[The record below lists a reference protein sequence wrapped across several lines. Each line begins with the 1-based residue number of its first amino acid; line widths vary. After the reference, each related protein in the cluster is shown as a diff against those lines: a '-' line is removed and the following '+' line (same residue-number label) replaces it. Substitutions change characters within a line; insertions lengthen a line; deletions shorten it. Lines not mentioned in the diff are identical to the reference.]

1 MAESYKGKF
10 SFESIFTEK
19 GLDEINAGVKELDK
33 NAEKAKKSVDDLTH
47 GLQNIESV
55 KINISTAQARR
66 ELAKLEKS
74 IERIKHSPRHTVNT
88 DEFVNI
94 AKTLKESGQFT
105 KELEDLT
112 KDISVKINGAVVSGI
127 DDMIAA
133 YEKGVTKIGKIKFTP
148 PAPTF
153 SQEYIDKAEKDYK
166 GHMIKLVGISRKLN
180 KAMSE
185 NASFNEIADLKNIAE
200 AEKESM
206 QELAV
211 VLKNNND
218 LITEGAKAVKQYRDA
233 VKQLDDMK
241 VGDQVVS
248 EPKSVTATKEQIKA
262 LTQLKKEAAATSKA
276 FHEAD
281 SKLHDVIE
289 QERKLKNTYGE
300 ITDYI
305 EKVNEIS
312 TKRQNV
318 SLEDLPVAKQK
329 KQHKEYVDVIGNILK
344 EVIAAGGS
352 GYRTKPTE
360 YSAYRHYLESVD
372 DYNKHTNQELN
383 DMLSRVMSE
392 IRKVYTDTITAL
404 TNADKNQTGLERE
417 AVLKKRALAE
427 QHAAATLDYN
437 TSADKSSEATRKLY
451 DYEKELEE
459 LGINVK
465 ALSEQ
470 IEKSLVEAKKPNKK
484 IEKKDNKEAI
494 IKRFNKLMTDI
505 GATGSR
511 IDKENKI
518 NSSWNV
524 RDMVAEAEA
533 QHKLRYSLS
542 PSALGIT
549 DKDELKTFNSE
560 KGKIERFIKAFEP
573 LISQLTTTE
582 NHNSKYDNTAEVNQ
596 KKQLDTIIQKNSA
609 TKENV
614 EAIKQETEAHKAN
627 TKAVEAEKNTK
638 ESVAD
643 NKTATANLSDDKNK
657 IDVTPVRNV
666 SEIQKDIDDTK
677 NVLKIQQE
685 WIDIFGKYLEEDY
698 MKSSG
703 KKEATEK
710 LRNAVKRLIT
720 YRSDPRQYE
729 WQAYAQEKYELN
741 AAIAYKQAEKIGV
754 SDKTLTTYRTDAI
767 DPYTFNKNM
776 DTVKRVVDEHLDI
789 ISKQTQKLEQLQ
801 AELISVKEKEI
812 KATDQL
818 AKSKIKY
825 YEIDENA
832 ARISKQMRSFDDY
845 KEGSATA
852 SYKAAIDKIAK
863 VVEDKKTQFPEKSEQ
878 LDKLFD
884 RYAKNLATYINK
896 DNQIGARYPSVMI
909 SGAGNYNVKKH
920 DKQLAS
926 WGKNYQF
933 YEDKVLALEN
943 QIRTLGGGAEVI
955 RGDEENALEKL
966 EAKVEYLKYWH
977 QVMVDVN
984 KYYRKNKSL
993 EGFDGA
999 DTDELERI
1007 QKDLADMQKFGRFDV
1022 PYPQFTLAND
1032 NQNIKRLEGRIA
1044 ELKKL
1049 KSENISSNNL
1059 QEEND
1064 IYKLWVDKQDMRIRI
1079 SFEIGKPEQEIIDM
1093 LKGKAFKWSPKNQ
1106 AWQRQLTNNAV
1117 YDTKRLKTS
1126 LNEFYGIETQSQP
1139 NTIVA
1144 EVQPKVQDELV
1155 KKEKEHTTALME
1167 RTNAANEFAQINK
1180 EIILQY
1186 QKSEPFMQRYGE
1198 ITQDI
1203 LNGNIALEEANKQL
1217 NSFVSTLSEVP
1228 EEKLKLIANPKNNQE
1243 KIYNALIS
1251 GNELE
1256 QSKKGIVNGYSAEDR
1271 ALIAKA
1277 ITEGLQQ
1284 GLKEINIKLGNG
1296 GELTI
1301 PSNAEIAST
1310 ILGKLGFTAKTDPL
1324 TEFILKEF
1332 RKAKKIG
1339 TASSGDSHYITADD
1353 RFYKTRRRIGDADFN
1368 NPDVIFNEMKSLIG
1382 IADGYKNA
1390 TKKLPTDVREVSS
1403 NALGSNQ
1410 KAGSLYLFKTE
1421 DGKYIV
1427 LNKSSF
1433 DSIKK
1438 ISADVMYNPN
1448 SFNTRGIYNGITYG
1462 VDQNGAVTSGQ
1473 MSVANVKNVE
1483 AAFNSGL
1490 PVSKKVT
1497 DTNKNP
1503 LNISSFP
1510 TKTIEDENKAL
1521 AKQVEKV
1528 ESVIENNKQLTSSY
1542 KGLVDAVEEY
1552 VNTSKKLWDAYDNNK
1567 DTNELAKERNA
1578 AIDKIKKFL
1587 PADNTKGIG
1596 AHFTQSGYEMQ
1607 LQDSH
1612 ISREFANKG
1621 TEFALRSIESDINKS
1636 NIELKQIE
1644 ERVKAEEK
1652 LAESINKTTEA
1663 KKKQQKAIKETPV
1676 VNEVQKE
1683 QKTDG
1688 KKISEDKTTE
1698 VKEQSNVA
1706 KENAKIATEELNTK
1720 KEQLKVEKEITAE
1733 ETKRGKTDT
1742 PLLSDSS
1749 SEEVSVDQIIERSL
1763 NESLKQI
1770 REAKN
1775 NVTSLFNLTDV
1786 FSGDDL
1792 IEQARN
1798 MVSKAALSEGFSLK
1812 QFDVADNHIKVTLYN
1827 DALKATVQQTY
1838 ALAAAT
1844 EEAETKLE
1852 LVGSKYSQNVKAL
1865 TENKFDIEGTIAKA
1879 ESQIKKFESTLNGLK
1894 YDTGNLETLAH
1905 DIKSQDDYKKFS
1917 NMLKAAE
1924 NEVQAIKNSTA
1935 TKNTMDPLKNM
1946 RRDIQNA
1953 TTEIETMRISLE
1965 KLGDVEGVSKAR
1977 NLIEQMTNSVNKFN
1991 KSSDMKEQQSAYND
2005 YSDYRSQFN
2014 AQLKL
2019 IRAQEDLK
2027 KKQRNEQKQID
2038 VANKAKQEQPVLQTY
2053 KSLFDI
2059 TKNINSINDQIMK
2072 YQEQDDGSAIFASY
2086 ISNLKLQRQELE
2098 VELNSI
2104 VNDLSN
2110 FYTNGYVQ
2118 GNQKVNPIPS
2128 KLIDGES
2135 YNSIKA
2141 FLNDIKTQAILSEKE
2156 INDLL
2161 SSFQKMKDIDIAGGN
2176 KMADMIKPLFST
2188 SNRLENIQGLKPE
2201 KTAPLAGISD
2211 TIKAYVGKIQS
2222 GEMSWDSDEI
2232 PHLKKLIE
2240 MYTEY
2245 GNTLASTAEKEQKYF
2260 ESKQKYT
2267 SGMKLSDVT
2276 NSGAAG
2282 EKEYSDM
2289 RKKLED
2295 TARKMAEES
2304 GKGQIFTTGFS
2315 QGADGIAKLDFSV
2328 FDSATKSL
2336 QNFRLEMGNV
2346 TNNMSVT
2353 ETTVSKS
2360 LANINAAQKQLDS
2373 SSKLLTVLGGSG
2385 INIGDGA
2392 TKKVSEFVNLIN
2404 LLDKSLRDGDETGI
2418 AKYTK
2423 DLGIMSS
2430 EIDKAYKQM
2439 LKMQDGINNESLIN
2453 KGAINTNGN
2462 VYAQAKQQIEA
2473 YAQSIPNATV
2483 SVGAFNEQTGKIPFT
2498 INVANQEMRKCEAQI
2513 NSLNGQMTIQEKSI
2527 NQIKTKITQAAG
2539 AYDKFKGSL
2548 MSVGKQLVTAVI
2560 GYNAFYKVISMFRT
2574 GVGYVKEIDLAMTE
2588 LKKVTDETNA
2598 TYNQFIK
2605 DAYKSASVVG
2615 ATVSDFTQASANF
2628 ARLGYDLDQSSSM
2641 AQTAIVYKNVA
2652 DGLNNINDAT
2662 DSIVSTM
2669 KAFNVEASDTMSIAD
2684 KFNEVGNNYA
2694 ITSAGIGEALKRSAS
2709 SLAAAGNTLDE
2720 SIALVTG
2727 ANAVV
2732 QNPEVVGTALKTL
2745 SLRIRGVKTELE
2757 EAGLDAEN
2765 MAETTATLHTKL
2777 LALSDGKVDILKNAD
2792 EFKSTTEIL
2801 RELAAAWE
2809 DMTDMEQAAAIE
2821 LVAGKR
2827 QANVVASLMTNF
2839 DIVENAIQTSMDS
2852 NGSALKENEKYLQS
2866 IQGKTEVLTR
2876 SMQEFWNEF
2885 INSEVIKY
2893 FIDLTQGVVDFAN
2906 AFGPLKTTL
2915 AAVLTYFMAFK
2926 KVNPLL
2932 ALQGFKNQM
2941 AAYGNAQTTITSLSG
2956 TIGTKNLQTAQ
2967 ISAYAAAVKNL
2978 TFQKQAAILA
2988 TNGLSEANIREVLTE
3003 NQATEADM
3011 QSAMAQS
3018 VVLKQKQAETAANT
3032 SLTISTEMVNAAK
3045 LTEASQNFL
3054 LANTG
3059 KQLNIQMLEEAVNH
3073 GTITAAT
3080 KAEIVA
3086 KFGLVSA
3093 NTGVATSIKGIG
3105 TALKLAISSN
3115 PAGFILTVISTVAML
3130 IPLLGKWSKSNDEL
3144 IQDADQLR
3152 NAYNQ
3157 VSDEIKSNTST
3168 INGLEDEFAKLS
3180 KGVNDLGENVSLSA
3194 DDYARYQEIV
3204 QQLVGMSPSII
3215 TGYDKEGKA
3224 IANKNGLIERSIELM
3239 EQEQRLEAQ
3248 RYTSDSNFEK
3258 IKNGIKAEISDF
3270 KNKNP
3275 LEYGNAKLDFMS
3287 EFDKAAAKY
3296 AEKKQGNYE
3305 GQIYNALNPDDRD
3318 LTDFWTENYWNEYG
3332 ESANNFAADFYSQIV
3347 DDLRSESGVL
3357 KDYFTDEQITDLLEI
3372 AAQYDKNVANY
3383 NAQMKAI
3390 NQKYNK
3396 ELIPVLQAE
3405 TKYYE
3410 LDDDMRGYAQNYVLN
3425 LDVNTTNID
3434 AKKKEVQEFVEFM
3447 YENQDSIK
3455 NIFDAGYQAI
3465 SKTDKNNNILSY
3477 KDYKK
3482 QIDNFKKELQDNTLY
3497 NDEQKSWILSI
3508 LGLDTIDED
3517 LKNKTDK
3524 IRNTLAVK
3532 DFNGIWTMASSEVT
3546 EVEKFINSLSTQDL
3560 EIFYNISAEPGSMTF
3575 DEIANAIQKVKDSTG
3590 VGVIG
3595 IETHSA
3601 TLEQFEKYKEILTQT
3616 QEVFMDN
3623 VEVTEE
3629 YKTSL
3634 TELGISATELN
3645 ECFYEANPL
3654 VVKNAEKLKELI
3666 KNTKNNAA
3674 SNAKL
3679 AKSQAMLKYTKLQKQ
3694 TKELAGKYK
3703 TLTAAEKAQLNAM
3716 YDEMSALQKSIAK
3729 YSLLEHQ
3736 LLGTANAYDEFAKA
3750 QEIDGSNTYT
3760 EQAQDMAN
3768 TLAEAFNSAK
3778 LGTESAQ
3785 AAIKGL
3791 VPESVYKDIDVL
3803 DDKMQAI
3810 YNYFNGGTL
3819 SKYITIKYN
3828 DDDHSIEKVEIAM
3841 NNMEKFFED
3850 GKAKGVFTGTWDE
3863 FDLDPT
3869 IKSLDQLAEKMNVT
3883 KEVAFAVMQEMEKY
3897 DINWLGG
3904 DFTTLLDKLSPDFG
3918 DIQEFEN
3925 ELRKAFEDVS
3935 PQIDV
3940 AVRPVISG
3948 KKMQEA
3954 GYTDVPED
3962 SYATFYS
3969 KTVNASDLGLDTSEG
3984 EYYINVTPIL
3994 PDGTVIEN
4002 DEFEEYLKKKVSKN
4016 GKQGLIDSGVY
4027 LGSYSSLEDAGIA
4040 AETLHEMSAMLEDM
4054 KKNLNLETEI
4064 YKTSTA
4070 MAELEQEFIKG
4081 TISEEEYGEQ
4091 IQKLSVQMSALNET
4105 AKEKALSYI
4114 ELNKEITDVT
4124 AELQNAQKE
4133 LNKDP
4138 ENEEALKS
4146 VQDLSEKY
4154 KELAIRKA
4162 ELGNLSELEMTQA
4175 LEAANI
4181 SADNLNES
4189 LRNVDSQIGTTI
4201 ENLEKTY
4208 GVIANINSDGGIEL
4222 SMSSSMSAELK
4233 EQLEGIGAL
4242 KDDGTIDISLFYNEL
4257 DDEQKKQFDLLNE
4270 LTGQKNLI
4278 EYAMSMDGQDSVQEA
4293 LDGILQVLTNIFEQ
4307 LQGNPSLTINT
4318 SSAKQNVDGVL
4329 SSLKTIV
4336 NGTWDKTV
4344 TITRNIKDRVSSL
4357 FGLGQ
4362 ANGNANVRGH
4372 AYVNGKFGAPKTE
4385 DALVGELGPEMRVRG
4400 NRWEL
4405 LGENGAEFTRVKK
4418 DDIIFNHKQTKQLL
4432 ENGHIN
4438 SRGRAYVSGTAYAGI
4453 NTWVSGYHN
4462 TSGGSGNGN
4471 GDSSGSDATEE
4482 FKEVFDWFE
4491 VKLEEINELL
4501 DLWGAQLE
4509 NIVDI
4514 SGKGA
4519 KIDDIIDKNKY
4530 KLDILAQGLK
4540 LYEDYTN
4547 QLLTD
4552 IPAQY
4557 REAAKNG
4564 KIAIETFAGDAGEK
4578 TLEAINNYRDWA
4590 QKVADVKQQMEE
4602 LTQTIADLAKQKFDI
4617 IDEGY
4622 GNKITLMELQIDRLK
4637 DSVQLIEDKGNI
4649 ATSQYYDAM
4658 TNITSDRINKLQEEH
4673 KLLQKSLNE
4682 SVEAGDI
4689 AKYSDRWYEMVE
4701 AIYTVDQEIM
4711 ECTMSLE
4718 EFQNSINEI
4727 NWDNFDELINRLEYL
4742 ESETDSLIDLMEQA
4756 GEIVN
4761 YPKDNEYW
4769 GSKDVQWSN
4778 EGITSLGLYAQK
4790 MEIAEYMSE
4799 QYAKAIDSLNKDYK
4813 AGKYSMSEYQEK
4825 LDELKQAQYD
4835 SIKTYYDAQ
4844 DAIVDLNKT
4853 RVDAIKDGINK
4864 EIEAYEKL
4872 INKKKEELDVE
4883 KDMYDF
4889 QKNIAEKQKDI
4900 NAIERKISAL
4910 SMDNSASAV
4919 AQRKKLEAEL
4929 AEAKSALDETYYD
4942 RSITDQQNALDNEL
4956 ENFKEQRDAEI
4967 EKWEKYLEDVQKV
4980 VADSLGVVQ
4989 TNAINIYDTLSDKAS
5004 EYNLTLSDAIMTP
5017 WKDGMSAVSS
5027 YQETFN
5033 TAASSTY
5040 EQLGN
5045 IKQQWQDIIDLMIKT
5060 ANIDI
5065 TNQKSDNQSHIAA
5078 EKKPQTTAKPAAKQP
5093 TTTQQT
5099 GSAKPSTS
5107 VGSTITV
5114 KSTATH
5120 FSTGQR
5126 MASFVPGGSYTV
5138 YQDNG
5143 DRVLIGRNGAYTGW
5157 IYKKDIQGYASGTT
5171 GVKNNQLAWID
5182 ELGEELVMH
5191 ADGNGKLA
5199 FLSKGS
5205 SVIPHDITENLIK
5218 IGSIDPQEVLNRNR
5232 ASVGVAP
5239 SVANNNVNIDINY
5252 GDILHIENFSG
5263 NNPEDIAKVVE
5274 AQFNKHTKKL
5284 NDSLKK
5290 YVR

>member
-74 IERIKHSPRHTVNT
+74 MERIKHSPRHTVNT

-148 PAPTF
+148 PVPTF

-180 KAMSE
+180 KAISE

-262 LTQLKKEAAATSKA
+262 LTQLKREAAATSKA

-484 IEKKDNKEAI
+484 IEKKDNEEAI

-582 NHNSKYDNTAEVNQ
+582 NHNSKYDNTTEVNQ
-596 KKQLDTIIQKNSA
+596 KKQLDTIIQTNSA
-609 TKENV
+609 AKENV

-643 NKTATANLSDDKNK
+643 NKTATANLSD
-657 IDVTPVRNV
+657 
-666 SEIQKDIDDTK
+666 
-677 NVLKIQQE
+677 
-685 WIDIFGKYLEEDY
+685 
-698 MKSSG
+698 
-703 KKEATEK
+703 
-710 LRNAVKRLIT
+710 
-720 YRSDPRQYE
+720 
-729 WQAYAQEKYELN
+729 
-741 AAIAYKQAEKIGV
+741 
-754 SDKTLTTYRTDAI
+754 
-767 DPYTFNKNM
+767 
-776 DTVKRVVDEHLDI
+776 
-789 ISKQTQKLEQLQ
+789 
-801 AELISVKEKEI
+801 ELISVKEKEI
-812 KATDQL
+812 KAADKT

-852 SYKAAIDKIAK
+852 LYKAAIDKIAK

-920 DKQLAS
+920 NKQLAS

-943 QIRTLGGGAEVI
+943 QIRTLGGGAKVI

-1049 KSENISSNNL
+1049 KSENSSSNNL

-1126 LNEFYGIETQSQP
+1126 LNEFYGIETQAQP
-1139 NTIVA
+1139 NTTVV
-1144 EVQPKVQDELV
+1144 EVQPKAQDELV
-1155 KKEKEHTTALME
+1155 KKEKEHTAALIE
-1167 RTNAANEFAQINK
+1167 RTNAANEFAQKNK

-1186 QKSEPFMQRYGE
+1186 QQSEPFMQRYGE

-1203 LNGNIALEEANKQL
+1203 LNGNVALEEANKQL
-1217 NSFVSTLSEVP
+1217 NNFVSTLSEVP

-1271 ALIAKA
+1271 TLIAKA

-1339 TASSGDSHYITADD
+1339 TVSSGDSHYITADD

-1368 NPDVIFNEMKSLIG
+1368 KPDVIFNEMKSLIG

-1448 SFNTRGIYNGITYG
+1448 SFNARGIYNGITYG

-1503 LNISSFP
+1503 LNISSLP
-1510 TKTIEDENKAL
+1510 TKPIEDENKAL
-1521 AKQVEKV
+1521 DKQVEKT
-1528 ESVIENNKQLTSSY
+1528 ENVIESNQKLTSSY

-1688 KKISEDKTTE
+1688 KKISEGKTTE

-1706 KENAKIATEELNTK
+1706 KENAKIATEELNIK

-1733 ETKRGKTDT
+1733 ETKRVKTNKTTKTKTQINLDEEDNNEDERVDIIQQTVDKALERLRNAENNIVPKLNIDLSKVETQGDLQYQIGNLVQSSLNADLSVGSVNIDHDIAKISLYNKELGLVTQQMWQLKQVEDSLQLEFLDASKLNVNFEQAEKYAIAQQKAIDSAENWLINANKRLNTQKRNYQKSQKKIAGSTELIDVDATTLEAQADKTIDSLVAHIQDRINNNMGKTVSEGLKNQIIKDLNALENEIKIRQLEQYT
-1742 PLLSDSS
+1742 STTMSASEAESARQVIINTIDSIAANAKRKNVFDQIKESYESLRSRLTDSS
-1749 SEEVSVDQIIERSL
+1749 IEGYISTNFTDAINEMRVLRADLSKNSAEEQNLKNLIALQEKLYEAKKKAAVFEISGESNTSGGMKAHRIVEELQQQY
-1763 NESLKQI
+1763 NESVKFLK
-1770 REAKN
+1770 
-1775 NVTSLFNLTDV
+1775 
-1786 FSGDDL
+1786 
-1792 IEQARN
+1792 IEEQRN
-1798 MVSKAALSEGFSLK
+1798 
-1812 QFDVADNHIKVTLYN
+1812 
-1827 DALKATVQQTY
+1827 
-1838 ALAAAT
+1838 
-1844 EEAETKLE
+1844 
-1852 LVGSKYSQNVKAL
+1852 
-1865 TENKFDIEGTIAKA
+1865 TIAA
-1879 ESQIKKFESTLNGLK
+1879 RQ
-1894 YDTGNLETLAH
+1894 
-1905 DIKSQDDYKKFS
+1905 Q
-1917 NMLKAAE
+1917 
-1924 NEVQAIKNSTA
+1924 
-1935 TKNTMDPLKNM
+1935 
-1946 RRDIQNA
+1946 
-1953 TTEIETMRISLE
+1953 
-1965 KLGDVEGVSKAR
+1965 KLQEE
-1977 NLIEQMTNSVNKFN
+1977 LNKFN
-1991 KSSDMKEQQSAYND
+1991 SEQRSKQQETKDKEQEA
-2005 YSDYRSQFN
+2005 
-2014 AQLKL
+2014 
-2019 IRAQEDLK
+2019 
-2027 KKQRNEQKQID
+2027 
-2038 VANKAKQEQPVLQTY
+2038 ANKAKQEQPVLQTY

-2267 SGMKLSDVT
+2267 SGMKLSDVA
-2276 NSGAAG
+2276 NSGVAG

-2360 LANINAAQKQLDS
+2360 LANINAARKQLDS

-2439 LKMQDGINNESLIN
+2439 LKMQDGINNETLIN
-2453 KGAINTNGN
+2453 KGAINTNEN
-2462 VYAQAKQQIEA
+2462 VYAQAKQQIES
-2473 YAQSIPNATV
+2473 YVQSIPNATV

-2839 DIVENAIQTSMDS
+2839 DIVENAIKTSMDS

-2866 IQGKTEVLTR
+2866 IQGKTEALTR

-2885 INSEVIKY
+2885 VNSEVIKY
-2893 FIDLTQGVVDFAN
+2893 FIDVTQVVVNFAN

-2932 ALQGFKNQM
+2932 TIQGFINQM
-2941 AAYGNAQTTITSLSG
+2941 SAYGNASKSLSNLTKIIGVSNLG
-2956 TIGTKNLQTAQ
+2956 TAE
-2967 ISAYAAAVKNL
+2967 ISAYAAAVQNL
-2978 TFQKQAAILA
+2978 TYQKQAAILA
-2988 TNGLSEANIREVLTE
+2988 TNGLNQATIKEILLE
-3003 NQATEADM
+3003 NKATEADI
-3011 QSAMAQS
+3011 QAAMTQPIITR
-3018 VVLKQKQAETAANT
+3018 QKQTDTAVNT
-3032 SLTISTEMVNAAK
+3032 ALTISTEMVSNAK
-3045 LTEASQNFL
+3045 LSEAASNFL

-3059 KQLNIQMLEEAVNH
+3059 KELTSQMLAEAVSRDA
-3073 GTITAAT
+3073 IT
-3080 KAEIVA
+3080 KATQTEIAA
-3086 KFGLVSA
+3086 KFGLIGV

-3105 TALKLAISSN
+3105 TAIRLAISSN
-3115 PAGFILTVISTVAML
+3115 PIGFILTVVSIITMA
-3130 IPLLGKWSKSNDEL
+3130 IPLFDRLSQSAEEL
-3144 IQDADQLR
+3144 AQEMEQVKDA
-3152 NAYNQ
+3152 YKQ
-3157 VSDEIKSNTST
+3157 VSDEINSNISKITDV
-3168 INGLEDEFAKLS
+3168 EDEFNRLS
-3180 KGVNDLGENVSLSA
+3180 KGVSDLGENISLSA

-3204 QQLVGMSPSII
+3204 QELVGISPSLIS
-3215 TGYDKEGKA
+3215 GYDKEGKA
-3224 IANKNGLIERSIELM
+3224 IANKNSLIERSIELM
-3239 EQEQRLEAQ
+3239 EREQQLEAKKLTTGDTGKNVLKDIKN
-3248 RYTSDSNFEK
+3248 RYNAKEEKKENEQLNYDLAFVESLSSKMEEYATHQEHFRSDIITPIIGEAEAEK
-3258 IKNGIKAEISDF
+3258 IKVGEITESRNVVADYYEDF
-3270 KNKNP
+3270 VN
-3275 LEYGNAKLDFMS
+3275 
-3287 EFDKAAAKY
+3287 
-3296 AEKKQGNYE
+3296 
-3305 GQIYNALNPDDRD
+3305 
-3318 LTDFWTENYWNEYG
+3318 
-3332 ESANNFAADFYSQIV
+3332 
-3347 DDLRSESGVL
+3347 DLRSSNSIIEKYLGTEYANTLRERVAEYEDSMEIFDAELSKIKSEYNEQLSNTLLGS
-3357 KDYFTDEQITDLLEI
+3357 DEYWDL
-3372 AAQYDKNVANY
+3372 NS
-3383 NAQMKAI
+3383 
-3390 NQKYNK
+3390 
-3396 ELIPVLQAE
+3396 
-3405 TKYYE
+3405 
-3410 LDDDMRGYAQNYVLN
+3410 DMRGYAQSYVLN
-3425 LDVNTTNID
+3425 LDVNTENINE
-3434 AKKKEVQEFVEFM
+3434 KEKEVEEFVKFLSEH
-3447 YENQDSIK
+3447 QDDFSDTFEK
-3455 NIFDAGYQAI
+3455 GYDAI
-3465 SKTDKNNNILSY
+3465 SKTDEKGRAISY
-3477 KDYKK
+3477 KKYIKNVED
-3482 QIDNFKKELQDNTLY
+3482 FKKELQDNTVY
-3497 NDEQKSWILSI
+3497 NDEQKNWILST
-3508 LGLDTIDED
+3508 LGFDTIDED
-3517 LKNKTDK
+3517 LEKKVDK
-3524 IRNTLAVK
+3524 IRNTLITDVAGPTNKSVVGPSNDAVDK
-3532 DFNGIWTMASSEVT
+3532 QIEIGN
-3546 EVEKFINSLSTQDL
+3546 FINSLSTQDL
-3560 EIFYNISAEPGSMTF
+3560 EIFYTISASPNSMTF
-3575 DEIANAIQKVKDSTG
+3575 DEIIAAIQKVKDSTG

-3595 IETHSA
+3595 LETQSSIV
-3601 TLEQFEKYKEILTQT
+3601 EQFEKHKEILTQT
-3616 QEVFMDN
+3616 QEIFMDN
-3623 VEVTEE
+3623 VAVTEE
-3629 YKTSL
+3629 YKTAL

-3666 KNTKNNAA
+3666 KNTKNNTA
-3674 SNAKL
+3674 NNTKL

-3694 TKELAGKYK
+3694 TQDLAKRYK
-3703 TLTAAEKAQLNAM
+3703 TLTSAEKSQLKAM
-3716 YDEMSALQKSIAK
+3716 YEEMSVLQKNIAK

-3736 LLGTANAYDEFAKA
+3736 LLGTANAYEEFANA
-3750 QEIDGSNTYT
+3750 QEIDSNNTYT

-3768 TLAEAFNSAK
+3768 ALAEAFNSAK

-3791 VPESVYKDIDVL
+3791 VPESVYKDIDIL

-3810 YNYFNGGTL
+3810 YDYFNGGTL
-3819 SKYITIKYN
+3819 SKYITIEYN

-3863 FDLDPT
+3863 FDLDPA

-3969 KTVNASDLGLDTSEG
+3969 KTVNASDLGLDTTDG

-4027 LGSYSSLEDAGIA
+4027 LGSYSSLEEAGIA

-4070 MAELEQEFIKG
+4070 MAELEHEFIKG

-4124 AELQNAQKE
+4124 AKLQNAQKE

-4222 SMSSSMSAELK
+4222 SMSSSMSTELK

-4362 ANGNANVRGH
+4362 ANGNANIRGH

-4405 LGENGAEFTRVKK
+4405 LGKNGAEFTRVQK

-4438 SRGRAYVSGTAYAGI
+4438 SRGRAYASGTAYAGI
-4453 NTWVSGYHN
+4453 NTWVGGYHN
-4462 TSGGSGNGN
+4462 TSGGSGSGN

-4742 ESETDSLIDLMEQA
+4742 QSETDSLIDLMEQT
-4756 GEIVN
+4756 GEIID

-4769 GSKDVQWSN
+4769 GSKDVTWSK

-4790 MEIAEYMSE
+4790 MEIAEYTSE
-4799 QYAKAIDSLNKDYK
+4799 QYAKAIDNLNKDYK
-4813 AGKYSMSEYQEK
+4813 AGKYSVSEYQEK

-4872 INKKKEELDVE
+4872 INKKKEELSVE

-4889 QKNIAEKQKDI
+4889 QKDIAEKQKDI
-4900 NAIERKISAL
+4900 SAIERKISAL

-4929 AEAKSALDETYYD
+4929 AEAKNTLDETYYD
-4942 RSITDQQNALDNEL
+4942 RSITDQQNALDKEL